1 MSGFPRISRNPSKP
15 LAETV
20 MKLARDSLLAL
31 VVATASTLAWAQSV
45 TPPTGGTYVIQKHAI
60 ASGGQVAS
68 GGTYVLVGTVA
79 QATAGP
85 LPAEATGGTY
95 RLAGGFHTAAAV
107 PRADEVF
114 RNGFEN

>member
-1 MSGFPRISRNPSKP
+1 
-15 LAETV
+15 
-20 MKLARDSLLAL
+20 MKLAHCCLCALAT
-31 VVATASTLAWAQSV
+31 TASTLALAQSV
-45 TPPTGGTYVIQKHAI
+45 TPPAGGTYVIQKHAI
-60 ASGGQVAS
+60 AAGGQRVSGGS
-68 GGTYVLVGTVA
+68 YVLTGTVA

-107 PRADEVF
+107 PRVDEIF